1 MPARPLRRLIPWLV
15 AALLVAACNRQPA
28 QQSQLDVAVAVALT
42 QTAAALTQ
50 EPSAP
55 PAETPSPAATVTPAP
70 SPAAQASPAANDAP
84 LLPAPLYFIGENG
97 QIMRLEV
104 DGTTLTQITNEAEP
118 VTDFDLSPYGSGA
131 LPRLVYVSGNA
142 LIESNGAGTSRIVK
156 VQGEPLTGQEDQIVR
171 EIRSPRFSPDGTRIA
186 YGLNG
191 VHLIPAGAATA
202 QTTPVQTIRPS
213 DPFPTPGSERS
224 GPPPRFFWPLS
235 WSPDG
240 SRLLLQY
247 VYYPEGGGLA
257 IQELESGTLVEVGN
271 FSGFPCCQPSWSQDG
286 RSIFVVDQVFGE
298 PVAHLWRI
306 DAATGGGVQLVAG
319 EPLTPGD
326 PFRQFSAPHQTAAG
340 ELLAFVSQTAPNT
353 QPAGLFTLHR
363 VVLQD
368 VGAELVPLRDDAH
381 TAEDVAWAPD
391 DSGVALVHI
400 TERGAPPFT
409 GSLIWLPVDGSPAVT
424 LPARGHRPQWAPQPG
439 EQAGATD
446 AAAELEALAAQ
457 ALGLT
462 PPTGDQVSP
471 FGGIEGVRAFR
482 LEGPTS
488 PELWVAHTYG
498 IRSFD
503 PEQHHTILIYARHD
517 DGWQELARLELT
529 SGQEGIEPS
538 PDYLGGTPGA
548 SSVRQVFVTPTVDG
562 LPIWLQV
569 AGGVGA
575 HGGTFHLLR
584 FDGSRLQVEAFHFSA
599 SPGAGE
605 LADLDGDGT
614 QEVLLNQTEYYV
626 FCYAC
631 GVRRVEYAVLRWDGS
646 RMVPVTLQPLPDDA
660 PASLRDLNDRAIQLA
675 QAGLWKDAL
684 AVLEEAE
691 ALSLTDPS
699 GNFAWNARLIRLNG
713 QARQAVLQDE
723 HQAYPLLE
731 EIFFGDYD
739 AALAIMR
746 AYTVQELFAT
756 PSPLVVGTVAEGWEE
771 ALADWVIS
779 SANAALKA
787 KPDLAAAYFL
797 RGWAKLLT
805 APPDDEEALAD
816 LAQAAQLAPDEPLF
830 SQSLAYLSGSATSAP
845 AATVQ
850 PTPSP
855 TAALLTALAAVNV
868 RAGPGTEYAI
878 VGTLPAQATAPVTG
892 RAQPDGQPWW
902 QIVYPP
908 DGTGRGWVTGA
919 PELTQVQD
927 GDQVPLAEVP
937 PTPAPEARAQPRAGS
952 GGLLF
957 YSATDGDG
965 RHHIYAL
972 RPTTGAAPTLLVP
985 DAVQPAL
992 QPGGQRLAFRSTRN
1006 DSLGLGGFDLDTELR
1021 VRFSANL
1028 EDSLPRWNPA
1038 GNRLVFASNREG
1050 DRKWRLYLTW
1060 ADDNFDVT
1068 VLGFGQD
1075 PDWHPSQDQIVF
1087 KGCDDTGA
1095 HCGLWTMNIDGS
1107 GRQPLTDIPSDSRP
1121 RWTPDGSAVIFMS
1134 QERDGNWELY
1144 RLEVASGAVTR
1155 LTTDPALDGLPAVSP
1170 DGQQVAFLSNRGDGW
1185 GIWVMPARGGP
1196 ARQLVTLDGNLPDWL
1211 LHGLDW
1217 PR

>member
-1 MPARPLRRLIPWLV
+1 M
-15 AALLVAACNRQPA
+15 
-28 QQSQLDVAVAVALT
+28 
-42 QTAAALTQ
+42 
-50 EPSAP
+50 
-55 PAETPSPAATVTPAP
+55 
-70 SPAAQASPAANDAP
+70 
-84 LLPAPLYFIGENG
+84 
-97 QIMRLEV
+97 
-104 DGTTLTQITNEAEP
+104 
-118 VTDFDLSPYGSGA
+118 
-131 LPRLVYVSGNA
+131 
-142 LIESNGAGTSRIVK
+142 
-156 VQGEPLTGQEDQIVR
+156 
-171 EIRSPRFSPDGTRIA
+171 
-186 YGLNG
+186 
-191 VHLIPAGAATA
+191 
-202 QTTPVQTIRPS
+202 
-213 DPFPTPGSERS
+213 
-224 GPPPRFFWPLS
+224 
-235 WSPDG
+235 
-240 SRLLLQY
+240 
-247 VYYPEGGGLA
+247 
-257 IQELESGTLVEVGN
+257 
-271 FSGFPCCQPSWSQDG
+271 
-286 RSIFVVDQVFGE
+286 
-298 PVAHLWRI
+298 
-306 DAATGGGVQLVAG
+306 
-319 EPLTPGD
+319 
-326 PFRQFSAPHQTAAG
+326 
-340 ELLAFVSQTAPNT
+340 
-353 QPAGLFTLHR
+353 
-363 VVLQD
+363 
-368 VGAELVPLRDDAH
+368 
-381 TAEDVAWAPD
+381 
-391 DSGVALVHI
+391 
-400 TERGAPPFT
+400 
-409 GSLIWLPVDGSPAVT
+409 DGSPAVT
-424 LPARGHRPQWAPQPG
+424 LPVRGHRPQWAPRPG
-439 EQAGATD
+439 EQAEATE

-462 PPTGDQVSP
+462 PSTGDQASP
-471 FGGIEGVRAFR
+471 FGGLEGVRAFR
-482 LEGPTS
+482 LKGPIS

-503 PEQHHTILIYARHD
+503 PEQHHTILIYAHN
-517 DGWQELARLELT
+517 DGSWQELTRLELT

-538 PDYLGGTPGA
+538 PDYLGGTPETFG
-548 SSVRQVFVTPTVDG
+548 VRQVFVAPTGDR

-569 AGGVGA
+569 VGGVGA

-584 FDGSRLQVEAFHFSA
+584 FDGSGLQVEAFHFSA

-684 AVLEEAE
+684 ALLEEAE
-691 ALSLTDPS
+691 ALSLTEPS
-699 GNFAWNARLIRLNG
+699 GIFVWNARLIRLNG

-731 EIFFGDYD
+731 QIFFGDYE
-739 AALAIMR
+739 AALEILGT
-746 AYTVQELFAT
+746 YTVQELFVT

-779 SANAALKA
+779 STNAALKA
-787 KPDLAAAYFL
+787 KPELAAAYFL
-797 RGWAKLLT
+797 RGWARLLA

-830 SQSLAYLSGSATSAP
+830 SQSLAYLSGSTTTAP

-855 TAALLTALAAVNV
+855 VALLTALAAVNV

-878 VGTLPAQATAPVTG
+878 VGTLPAQ
-892 RAQPDGQPWW
+892 
-902 QIVYPP
+902 
-908 DGTGRGWVTGA
+908 
-919 PELTQVQD
+919 
-927 GDQVPLAEVP
+927 
-937 PTPAPEARAQPRAGS
+937 
-952 GGLLF
+952 
-957 YSATDGDG
+957 ATDGDG

-992 QPGGQRLAFRSTRN
+992 QPGGQRLAFRSIRN
-1006 DSLGLGGFDLDTELR
+1006 DSLGLGGFDLDTELW

-1060 ADDNFDVT
+1060 ANDDFDVT

-1075 PDWHPSQDQIVF
+1075 PDWHPSQDRIVF

-1095 HCGLWTMNIDGS
+1095 HCGLWAMHIDGS
-1107 GRQPLTDIPSDSRP
+1107 GRQPLTNIPSDSRP

-1144 RLEVASGAVTR
+1144 RLEMAGGAVTR
-1155 LTTDPALDGLPAVSP
+1155 LTNDPALDGLPAVSP

-1185 GIWVMPARGGP
+1185 GIWVMPARSGP
-1196 ARQLVTLDGNLPDWL
+1196 ARQLVALDGNLPDWL